1 MRAARRPVPVV
12 LAVGLLCALAAGA
25 AAPRPAEAQH
35 PASLQLTEGDTARSV
50 WLMTMGPGH
59 RVWEKFGH
67 NALWI
72 HDPDTGSDEV
82 YNWGIFDFA
91 QEAFFARL
99 LFGHMRYRV
108 ASVDLARTLWFYR
121 LQERTVRVRR
131 LRLTPEQMAEVD
143 RMARTAV
150 LPENRFYG
158 YDPFR
163 DNCSSRVRDL
173 LDRALDGRLRALTDT
188 VPTGT
193 TYRGH
198 TRRLLQHVG
207 WAYAGIMTMLGETTD
222 RPISAWE
229 EMFLPLRMEARLAEL
244 PVGEGA
250 ADTVPLAGPPHVL
263 HRASGPG
270 APASVPGFHLGW
282 AAGGVA
288 GGLLLF
294 GLGALAGRGSRAAA
308 GAFVVLG
315 GLWSLLAGLL
325 GALMV
330 FGWAFTGHW
339 YVYRNENLLPLG
351 PLSLALVAL
360 LPRAVLGRSP
370 GRWAARMAWAVAAL
384 AVIGVLIQPL
394 PAFGQVNGEVLAMAA
409 PLQVGLALGLSRARR
424 GSAAEPSGTRGPERQ
439 EAVSGV

>member
-1 MRAARRPVPVV
+1 MRRAERRV
-12 LAVGLLCALAAGA
+12 LFAIALLSALAAA
-25 AAPRPAEAQH
+25 ADTRPAAGQD
-35 PASLQLTEGDTARSV
+35 PAALRLTEGDTATSV

-72 HDPDTGSDEV
+72 HDPEAGSDRV

-91 QEAFFARL
+91 QEAFFTRL
-99 LFGHMRYRV
+99 LLGHMRYMV
-108 ASVDLARTLWFYR
+108 ASADLARTLWFYR

-131 LRLTPEQMAEVD
+131 LRLTPEQAEEVD

-150 LPENRFYG
+150 LPENRFYA

-173 LDRALDGRLRALTDT
+173 LDRALDGRLHALTDT

-198 TRRLLQHVG
+198 TRRLLRRVG
-207 WAYAGIMTMLGETTD
+207 WAYAGIMAMLGETTD

-229 EMFLPLRMEARLAEL
+229 EMFLPLRMEARLAGL

-250 ADTVPLAGPPHVL
+250 ADTLPLAGPPHVL
-263 HRASGPG
+263 HRARRPG
-270 APASVPGFHLGW
+270 APASVPGFHFGW
-282 AAGGVA
+282 AAVGVA

-294 GLGALAGRGSRAAA
+294 GLGALAGRGSRPAAWS
-308 GAFVVLG
+308 FVLLG
-315 GLWSLLAGLL
+315 GLWSLVAGLV
-325 GALMV
+325 GALMT

-339 YVYRNENLLPLG
+339 YVYRNENLLQLG
-351 PLSLALVAL
+351 PLSLALVVL
-360 LPRAVLGRSP
+360 LPRALLGRSP
-370 GRWAARMAWAVAAL
+370 GRWAERVAWAVAGL

-394 PAFGQVNGEVLAMAA
+394 PAFEQVNGEVLAATA
-409 PLQVGLALGLSRARR
+409 PLQVGLALGLSLARR
-424 GSAAEPSGTRGPERQ
+424 GSGEPSGARGSERQ
-439 EAVSGV
+439 EAVSGG